1 MKNINIYSNIF
12 YIMRCNKASMNLIEY
27 LTPNK
32 KEKKN
37 LFGFFFS
44 FFITLHIYIKHVRH
58 HVLHLLT
65 FRIDTSLLFLQLH
78 FPLQLIYLL
87 SPS

>member
-32 KEKKN
+32 KKKRIF
-37 LFGFFFS
+37 LDSFFL
-44 FFITLHIYIKHVRH
+44 FITLHIYIKHVRH

-65 FRIDTSLLFLQLH
+65 FRIYTSLLFLQLH